1 MTLKNGDYPNY
12 IKKAI
17 YFHNTFDFKKVIVS
31 KFSKENLYI
40 WRSRFNSIIL
50 KKNDILKHKEE
61 SEFLRIGAI
70 QDALKPMF
78 RSGLDTTIRAIVR
91 DKRQKDF
98 VNSLLGIIKPNL
110 ARKLC

>member
-12 IKKAI
+12 IKKQSI
-17 YFHNTFDFKKVIVS
+17 FIILSISKKS
-31 KFSKENLYI
+31 LCQNFRKKNLYI